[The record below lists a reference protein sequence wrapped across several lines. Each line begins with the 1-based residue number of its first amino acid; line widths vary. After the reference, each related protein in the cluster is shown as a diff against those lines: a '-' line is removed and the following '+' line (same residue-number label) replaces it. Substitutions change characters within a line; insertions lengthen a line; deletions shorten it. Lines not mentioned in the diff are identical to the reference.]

1 MKIFL
6 SRKLSD
12 IRDFVLRKSK
22 KSLNEEMAISIIGNA
37 DDIKI
42 RLQHMSYL
50 QKTGK
55 IMDGIYY
62 IGSSFN
68 NQSEFLGK

>member
-12 IRDFVLRKSK
+12 IWDFVLRKSK
-22 KSLNEEMAISIIGNA
+22 KSLNEEMAISITGNA

-68 NQSEFLGK
+68 NQSQNF

>member
-68 NQSEFLGK
+68 NQSQNF

>member
-6 SRKLSD
+6 SGKLSD
-12 IRDFVLRKSK
+12 IQDFVLRKSK
-22 KSLNEEMAISIIGNA
+22 KSLNEEKAISIIGNA

-42 RLQHMSYL
+42 CLQHMNYL

-68 NQSEFLGK
+68 NQSQHF

>member
-12 IRDFVLRKSK
+12 IWDFVLRKSK

-68 NQSEFLGK
+68 NQSQNF